1 MTEETTLLSHCRAL
15 CMDEADTLLDNA
27 FVVVQGTTIRSVGTE
42 RPGSLPT
49 RSTAAATSSCLA
61 SSTPTPTSP

>member
-1 MTEETTLLSHCRAL
+1 MEETTLLYHCRAL

-27 FVVVQGTTIRSVGTE
+27 FVVVQGATIRSVGTE
-42 RPGSLPT
+42 RPAGSLPT
-49 RSTAAATSSCLA
+49 RSTAAATSSCPA